1 MEGVTLEQAIKILSA
16 NTAEIF
22 EVESVPLLKALGR
35 VTAEDFF
42 ATLNNPPFDRSP
54 LDGYALR
61 SADTSGATAELPKKF
76 KVVGEECAGDFFA
89 NEIEYGEALRI
100 MSGAR
105 MPKGSD
111 CVIRQEDV
119 TTDGDTIFVPYA
131 LKAHENYCFA
141 GEDVKVGQLLVKGR
155 TKLRAVHIAIFA
167 AQGASKIKCFRQPRI
182 TFATTGNELQS
193 VDDYPIDIEP
203 GNTMQSVGSS
213 KLRPGKAT
221 EINGNQ
227 SRCDSRTAAVNLGT
241 RCKASVAV
249 NFVPTTIY
257 NSNLYL
263 IASRLKEL
271 GFEPNILG
279 NLPDDADECAKRI
292 LMHQNETDLLI
303 TTGGVSVGKKDIMHD
318 VVKKLGTR
326 LFWRVEMKPGAPAI
340 GWKGNSGFIGI
351 ALSGNPFA
359 ALATFELLARPVLA
373 KLSHCDELRCR
384 RKRGILVNGFG
395 KASPGRRLIRAHVDD
410 GRVYLPE
417 RHESGVLHSAI
428 DCNAFVD
435 IPAGSKK
442 LSAGEEVEIILL

>member
-1 MEGVTLEQAIKILSA
+1 MEGVTLEQATQILIA
-16 NTAEIF
+16 NTAEILDI
-22 EVESVPLLKALGR
+22 ESVPLLEALGR

-61 SADTSGATAELPKKF
+61 SADTFGATPATPKKF

-89 NEIEYGEALRI
+89 QEIECGEALRI
-100 MSGAR
+100 MTGAA

-119 TTDGDTIFVPYA
+119 TTYGDDVFVPYA
-131 LKAHENYCFA
+131 LRAYENYCFA
-141 GEDVKVGQLLVKGR
+141 GEDIKAGQLLVKGK
-155 TKLRAVHIAIFA
+155 TKLRSAHIAIFA

-193 VDDYPIDIEP
+193 VEDHPIDLEP
-203 GNTMQSVGSS
+203 VNTMQSVGSS
-213 KLRPGKAT
+213 KLRHGKAT
-221 EINGNQ
+221 DFNGNP
-227 SRCDSRTAAVNLGT
+227 SRCDSRTAVVNLGT
-241 RCKASVAV
+241 RCKAAIASH
-249 NFVPTTIY
+249 FVPTTIY

-271 GFEPNILG
+271 GFEANILG

-303 TTGGVSVGKKDIMHD
+303 TTGGVSVGKKDIMHE
-318 VVKKLGTR
+318 VVRKLGTR

-340 GWKGNSGFIGI
+340 GWKGNGFIGI

-373 KLSHCDELRCR
+373 KLSHNDELRCR
-384 RKRGILVNGFG
+384 RKRGILVNGF
-395 KASPGRRLIRAHVDD
+395 KKSSPGRRIIRAHVDD

-417 RHESGVLHSAI
+417 RHESGVLYSAI

-435 IPAGSKK
+435 IPAGSKE

>member
-1 MEGVTLEQAIKILSA
+1 MEGVTLEQAIEILTA

-22 EVESVPLLKALGR
+22 DVESVPLLEALGR

-61 SADTSGATAELPKKF
+61 SADTFGATPATPKKF
-76 KVVGEECAGDFFA
+76 KVIGEECAGDFFA
-89 NEIEYGEALRI
+89 QKIKRGEALRI
-100 MSGAR
+100 MTGAV

-119 TTDGDTIFVPYA
+119 MTDGDNVFVPYS
-131 LKAHENYCFA
+131 LRAHENYCFA
-141 GEDVKVGQLLVKGR
+141 GEDVKVGQLLVKGQ
-155 TKLRAVHIAIFA
+155 TKLRAAHIAIFA
-167 AQGASKIKCFRQPRI
+167 AQGANQIKCFRQPRV
-182 TFATTGNELQS
+182 TFATTGNELLNIG
-193 VDDYPIDIEP
+193 DRPIE
-203 GNTMQSVGSS
+203 SGSS
-213 KLRPGKAT
+213 QG
-221 EINGNQ
+221 
-227 SRCDSRTAAVNLGT
+227 AVA
-241 RCKASVAV
+241 K
-249 NFVPTTIY
+249 IY

-292 LMHQNETDLLI
+292 LTHQNETDLLI
-303 TTGGVSVGKKDIMHD
+303 TTGGVSVGKKDIMHE
-318 VVKKLGTR
+318 VVRQLGTR
-326 LFWRVEMKPGAPAI
+326 LFWRVEMKPGAPVI
-340 GWKGNSGFIGI
+340 GWKGNGFIGI

-384 RKRGILVNGFG
+384 RKRGILVNGF
-395 KASPGRRLIRAHVDD
+395 KKSSPGRRIVRACVDD

-417 RHESGVLHSAI
+417 RHESGVLFSAL

-435 IPAGSKK
+435 IPAGSKE

>member
-1 MEGVTLEQAIKILSA
+1 MEGVSLEQAIKILTA

-22 EVESVPLLKALGR
+22 DVESVPLLEALGR
-35 VTAEDFF
+35 VTTEDFF

-61 SADTSGATAELPKKF
+61 SADTFGATPATPKKF

-89 NEIEYGEALRI
+89 QEIKCGEALRI
-100 MSGAR
+100 MTGAA

-119 TTDGDTIFVPYA
+119 TTEGDNVFVPYS
-131 LKAHENYCFA
+131 LRAHENYCFT
-141 GEDVKVGQLLVKGR
+141 GEDVKVGQLLVKGQ
-155 TKLRAVHIAIFA
+155 TKLRSAHIAIFA
-167 AQGASKIKCFRQPRI
+167 AQGANKIKCFRQPRV
-182 TFATTGNELQS
+182 TFATTGNELRNIG
-193 VDDYPIDIEP
+193 DRPFE
-203 GNTMQSVGSS
+203 NGSS
-213 KLRPGKAT
+213 
-221 EINGNQ
+221 
-227 SRCDSRTAAVNLGT
+227 
-241 RCKASVAV
+241 
-249 NFVPTTIY
+249 IY

-279 NLPDDADECAKRI
+279 NLPDDADECAKKI

-303 TTGGVSVGKKDIMHD
+303 TTGGVSVGKKDIMHE
-318 VVKKLGTR
+318 VVRKLGTR
-326 LFWRVEMKPGAPAI
+326 LFWRIEMKPGAPAI
-340 GWKGNSGFIGI
+340 GWKGNGFIGV

-373 KLSHCDELRCR
+373 KLSHCEELRCR
-384 RKRGILVNGFG
+384 RKRGILVNGF
-395 KASPGRRLIRAHVDD
+395 KKSSPGRRIVRACVDD

-417 RHESGVLHSAI
+417 RHESGVLFSAL

-435 IPAGSKK
+435 IPAGSKE

>member
-1 MEGVTLEQAIKILSA
+1 MEGVTLEQATEILTA
-16 NTAEIF
+16 NTAEILD
-22 EVESVPLLKALGR
+22 VESVPLLEALGR
-35 VTAEDFF
+35 ITAEDFF

-61 SADTSGATAELPKKF
+61 SADTFGATPENPKKF

-89 NEIEYGEALRI
+89 QEIECGEALRI
-100 MSGAR
+100 MTGAA

-119 TTDGDTIFVPYA
+119 TTDGDNVFVPYA
-131 LKAHENYCFA
+131 LRAHENYCFA
-141 GEDVKVGQLLVKGR
+141 GEDIKVGQLLVKGQ
-155 TKLRAVHIAIFA
+155 TKLGSAHIAIFA
-167 AQGASKIKCFRQPRI
+167 AQGANKIKCFRQPKV
-182 TFATTGNELQS
+182 TFATTGNELQNIG
-193 VDDYPIDIEP
+193 DRPFKKD
-203 GNTMQSVGSS
+203 SS
-213 KLRPGKAT
+213 QRF
-221 EINGNQ
+221 
-227 SRCDSRTAAVNLGT
+227 
-241 RCKASVAV
+241 VAK
-249 NFVPTTIY
+249 IY

-271 GFEPNILG
+271 GFKPNILG

-303 TTGGVSVGKKDIMHD
+303 TTGGVSVGKKDIMHE
-318 VVKKLGTR
+318 VVRKLGTR

-340 GWKGNSGFIGI
+340 GWKGNGFIGI

-373 KLSHCDELRCR
+373 KLSYDDELRCR
-384 RKRGILVNGFG
+384 RKRGILVNGF
-395 KASPGRRLIRAHVDD
+395 KKSSPGRRIIRAYVDD

-417 RHESGVLHSAI
+417 RHESGVLYSAI

-435 IPAGSKK
+435 IPAGSKE

>member
-1 MEGVTLEQAIKILSA
+1 
-16 NTAEIF
+16 
-22 EVESVPLLKALGR
+22 
-35 VTAEDFF
+35 
-42 ATLNNPPFDRSP
+42 
-54 LDGYALR
+54 
-61 SADTSGATAELPKKF
+61 
-76 KVVGEECAGDFFA
+76 
-89 NEIEYGEALRI
+89 
-100 MSGAR
+100 
-105 MPKGSD
+105 MPEGSD

-119 TTDGDTIFVPYA
+119 TTDGDNVFVPYA

-141 GEDVKVGQLLVKGR
+141 GEDVKVGQLLVKGK
-155 TKLRAVHIAIFA
+155 TKLRAAHIAIFA
-167 AQGASKIKCFRQPRI
+167 AQGANKIKCFRRPRI

-193 VDDYPIDIEP
+193 VESRLNEFEFETTMPSVYEGSQLYLDKQTDSQPINQDTSLGICCKP
-203 GNTMQSVGSS
+203 RNTMQSVGS
-213 KLRPGKAT
+213 KT
-221 EINGNQ
+221 
-227 SRCDSRTAAVNLGT
+227 
-241 RCKASVAV
+241 
-249 NFVPTTIY
+249 FVPTTIY

-279 NLPDDADECAKRI
+279 NLPDDADECAKKI

-340 GWKGNSGFIGI
+340 GWKGHGGFIGI

-373 KLSHCDELRCR
+373 KLSHCEELRCR
-384 RKRGILVNGFG
+384 RKRGILVNGFE
-395 KASPGRRLIRAHVDD
+395 KSSPGRRLIRARVDD

-417 RHESGVLHSAI
+417 RHESGVLYSAI

-435 IPAGSKK
+435 IPAGSKQ

>member
-1 MEGVTLEQAIKILSA
+1 MEGVTLEQAIEILTA

-22 EVESVPLLKALGR
+22 DVESVPLLEALGR

-61 SADTSGATAELPKKF
+61 SADTFGATFESPKKF

-89 NEIEYGEALRI
+89 SEIKSDEALRI
-100 MSGAR
+100 MTGAP

-131 LKAHENYCFA
+131 LGKHENYCFS
-141 GEDVKVGQLLVKGR
+141 GEDVKAGQLLIKGQ
-155 TKLRAVHIAIFA
+155 TKLRAAHIALFA
-167 AQGASKIKCFRQPRI
+167 AQGANKIKCFRRPRI

-193 VDDYPIDIEP
+193 VEDRPIESEFETTMPSVYEGSQLYLDLQTNSPTINQDASL
-203 GNTMQSVGSS
+203 GICCKSRNTMQSVGN
-213 KLRPGKAT
+213 KT
-221 EINGNQ
+221 
-227 SRCDSRTAAVNLGT
+227 
-241 RCKASVAV
+241 
-249 NFVPTTIY
+249 FVPTTIY

-303 TTGGVSVGKKDIMHD
+303 TTGGVSVGKKDIMHE
-318 VVKKLGTR
+318 VVRKLGTR

-340 GWKGNSGFIGI
+340 GWKGHGYIGI

-373 KLSHCDELRCR
+373 KLSHSEELRCR
-384 RKRGILVNGFG
+384 RKRGTLVNGFE
-395 KASPGRRLIRAHVDD
+395 KASPGRRMIRARVDD

-417 RHESGVLHSAI
+417 RHESGIMYSAI

>member
-1 MEGVTLEQAIKILSA
+1 MEGVTLEQATEILTA
-16 NTAEIF
+16 NTAEILD
-22 EVESVPLLKALGR
+22 VESVPLLEALGR

-61 SADTSGATAELPKKF
+61 SADTFGATPATPKKF
-76 KVVGEECAGDFFA
+76 KVIGEECAGDFFA
-89 NEIEYGEALRI
+89 QKIKCGEALRI
-100 MSGAR
+100 MTGAV

-119 TTDGDTIFVPYA
+119 TTDDDNVFVPYS
-131 LKAHENYCFA
+131 LRAHENYCFA
-141 GEDVKVGQLLVKGR
+141 GEDVKVGQLLVKGQ
-155 TKLRAVHIAIFA
+155 TKLRAAHIAIFA
-167 AQGASKIKCFRQPRI
+167 AQGANQIKCFRQPRV
-182 TFATTGNELQS
+182 TFATTGNELLNIG
-193 VDDYPIDIEP
+193 DRPIE
-203 GNTMQSVGSS
+203 SGSS
-213 KLRPGKAT
+213 QG
-221 EINGNQ
+221 
-227 SRCDSRTAAVNLGT
+227 AVA
-241 RCKASVAV
+241 K
-249 NFVPTTIY
+249 IY

-292 LMHQNETDLLI
+292 LLHQNETDLLI
-303 TTGGVSVGKKDIMHD
+303 TTGGVSVGKKDIMHE
-318 VVKKLGTR
+318 VVRKLGTR
-326 LFWRVEMKPGAPAI
+326 LFWRIEMKPGAPAI
-340 GWKGNSGFIGI
+340 GWRGNGYIGI

-373 KLSHCDELRCR
+373 KLSHCGELRCR
-384 RKRGILVNGFG
+384 RKRGVLVNGFD
-395 KASPGRRLIRAHVDD
+395 KSSPGRRIIRARVD
-410 GRVYLPE
+410 GERVYLPQ
-417 RHESGVLHSAI
+417 RHESGVLFSAL

>member
-1 MEGVTLEQAIKILSA
+1 MEGVTLEQATEILTA
-16 NTAEIF
+16 NTAEILD
-22 EVESVPLLKALGR
+22 VESVPLLEALGR
-35 VTAEDFF
+35 ITAEDFF

-61 SADTSGATAELPKKF
+61 SADTFGATPENPKKF

-89 NEIEYGEALRI
+89 QEIECGEALRI
-100 MSGAR
+100 MTGAA

-119 TTDGDTIFVPYA
+119 TTDDDNVFVPYA
-131 LKAHENYCFA
+131 LRAHENYCFA
-141 GEDVKVGQLLVKGR
+141 GEDIKVGQLLVKGQ
-155 TKLRAVHIAIFA
+155 TKLGSAHIAIFA
-167 AQGASKIKCFRQPRI
+167 AQGANKIKCFRQPKV
-182 TFATTGNELQS
+182 TFATTGNELQNIG
-193 VDDYPIDIEP
+193 DRPFKKD
-203 GNTMQSVGSS
+203 SS
-213 KLRPGKAT
+213 QRF
-221 EINGNQ
+221 
-227 SRCDSRTAAVNLGT
+227 
-241 RCKASVAV
+241 VAK
-249 NFVPTTIY
+249 IY

-271 GFEPNILG
+271 GFKPNILG

-303 TTGGVSVGKKDIMHD
+303 TTGGVSVGKKDIMHE
-318 VVKKLGTR
+318 VVRKLGTR

-340 GWKGNSGFIGI
+340 GWKGNGFIGI

-373 KLSHCDELRCR
+373 KLSYDDELRCR
-384 RKRGILVNGFG
+384 RKRGILVNGF
-395 KASPGRRLIRAHVDD
+395 KKSSPGRRIIRAYVDD

-417 RHESGVLHSAI
+417 RHESGVLYSAI

-435 IPAGSKK
+435 IPAGSKE

>member
-1 MEGVTLEQAIKILSA
+1 MEGVSLEQAIKILTA

-22 EVESVPLLKALGR
+22 DVESVPLLEALGR
-35 VTAEDFF
+35 VTTEDFF

-61 SADTSGATAELPKKF
+61 SADTFGATPATPKKF

-89 NEIEYGEALRI
+89 QEIKCGEALRI
-100 MSGAR
+100 MTGAA

-119 TTDGDTIFVPYA
+119 TTEGDNVFVPYS
-131 LKAHENYCFA
+131 LRAHENYCFT
-141 GEDVKVGQLLVKGR
+141 GEDVKVGQLLVKGQ
-155 TKLRAVHIAIFA
+155 TKLRSAHIAIFA
-167 AQGASKIKCFRQPRI
+167 AQGANQIKCFRQPRV
-182 TFATTGNELQS
+182 TFATTGNELRNIG
-193 VDDYPIDIEP
+193 DRPFE
-203 GNTMQSVGSS
+203 NGSS
-213 KLRPGKAT
+213 
-221 EINGNQ
+221 
-227 SRCDSRTAAVNLGT
+227 
-241 RCKASVAV
+241 
-249 NFVPTTIY
+249 IY

-263 IASRLKEL
+263 IASRLKEF

-292 LMHQNETDLLI
+292 LTHQNETDLLI
-303 TTGGVSVGKKDIMHD
+303 TTGGVSVGKKDIMHE
-318 VVKKLGTR
+318 VVRQLGTR
-326 LFWRVEMKPGAPAI
+326 LFWRVEMKPGAPVI
-340 GWKGNSGFIGI
+340 GWKGNDFIGI

-384 RKRGILVNGFG
+384 RKRGILVNGF
-395 KASPGRRLIRAHVDD
+395 KKSSPGRRIVRACVDD

-417 RHESGVLHSAI
+417 RHESGVLFSAL

-435 IPAGSKK
+435 IPAGSKE

>member
-1 MEGVTLEQAIKILSA
+1 MEGVTLEQATEILTA
-16 NTAEIF
+16 NTAEILDI
-22 EVESVPLLKALGR
+22 ESVPLLEALGR

-61 SADTSGATAELPKKF
+61 SADTFGATPALPKKF
-76 KVVGEECAGDFFA
+76 KVIGEECAGDFFA
-89 NEIEYGEALRI
+89 QEIKGNEALRI
-100 MSGAR
+100 MTGAA

-119 TTDGDTIFVPYA
+119 TTDGDTVFVPYA
-131 LKAHENYCFA
+131 LRAHENYCFA

-155 TKLRAVHIAIFA
+155 TKLRAAHIAIFA
-167 AQGASKIKCFRQPRI
+167 AQGASRIKCFRRPRI

-193 VDDYPIDIEP
+193 VEDIPIEFEP

-221 EINGNQ
+221 DLNGNRQ
-227 SRCDSRTAAVNLGT
+227 DTFLGSHCKSRNTMP
-241 RCKASVAV
+241 SVGC
-249 NFVPTTIY
+249 NTFVPTTIY

-271 GFEPNILG
+271 GFDPNILG

-303 TTGGVSVGKKDIMHD
+303 TTGGVSVGKKDIMHE
-318 VVKKLGTR
+318 VVRKLGTR
-326 LFWRVEMKPGAPAI
+326 LFWRIEMKPGAPAI
-340 GWKGNSGFIGI
+340 GWKGNGYIGL

-359 ALATFELLARPVLA
+359 ALATFEMLARPVLA
-373 KLSHCDELRCR
+373 KLSHCEELRCR
-384 RKRGILVNGFG
+384 RKRGILVNGFD
-395 KASPGRRLIRAHVDD
+395 KSSPGRRLIRARVD
-410 GRVYLPE
+410 GGSVYLPQ
-417 RHESGVLHSAI
+417 RHESGVLFSAI

>member
-1 MEGVTLEQAIKILSA
+1 MEGVTLEQATEILTA
-16 NTAEIF
+16 NTAEILDI
-22 EVESVPLLKALGR
+22 ESVPLLEALGR

-61 SADTSGATAELPKKF
+61 SADTFGATPALPKNF
-76 KVVGEECAGDFFA
+76 KVIGEECAGDFFA
-89 NEIEYGEALRI
+89 QEIKGNEALRI
-100 MSGAR
+100 MTGAA

-119 TTDGDTIFVPYA
+119 TTDGDTVFVPYA
-131 LKAHENYCFA
+131 LRAHENYCFA

-155 TKLRAVHIAIFA
+155 TKLRAAHIAIFA
-167 AQGASKIKCFRQPRI
+167 AQGASRIKCFRRPRI

-193 VDDYPIDIEP
+193 VEDIPIEFEP

-221 EINGNQ
+221 DLNGNRQ
-227 SRCDSRTAAVNLGT
+227 DTFLGSHCKSRNTMP
-241 RCKASVAV
+241 SVGC
-249 NFVPTTIY
+249 NTFVPTTIY

-271 GFEPNILG
+271 GFDPNILG

-303 TTGGVSVGKKDIMHD
+303 TTGGVSVGKKDIMHE
-318 VVKKLGTR
+318 VVRKLGTR
-326 LFWRVEMKPGAPAI
+326 LFWRIEMKPGAPAI
-340 GWKGNSGFIGI
+340 GWKGNGYIGL

-359 ALATFELLARPVLA
+359 ALATFEMLARPVLA
-373 KLSHCDELRCR
+373 KLSHCEELRCR
-384 RKRGILVNGFG
+384 RKRGILVNGFD
-395 KASPGRRLIRAHVDD
+395 KSSPGRRLIRARVD
-410 GRVYLPE
+410 GGSVYLPQ
-417 RHESGVLHSAI
+417 RHESGVLFSAI